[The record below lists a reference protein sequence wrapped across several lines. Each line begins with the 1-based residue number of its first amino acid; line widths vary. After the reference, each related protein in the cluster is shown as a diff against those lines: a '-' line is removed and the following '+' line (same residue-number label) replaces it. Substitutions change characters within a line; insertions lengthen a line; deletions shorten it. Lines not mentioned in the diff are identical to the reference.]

1 MDLTL
6 PPHVSAAW
14 ADSDALAAWLVAA
27 ATAEA
32 ERRAV
37 DAARADAE
45 AVLAAARAPFTDG
58 PATPTEPTLAERM
71 EQIATNAVHLGVTLA
86 VEAGVSPERVAE
98 IVAEITGE
106 AER

>member
-1 MDLTL
+1 MEITL

-14 ADSDALAAWLVAA
+14 ADETALAAWLSAA

-45 AVLAAARAPFTDG
+45 AVLAAARAPFADG
-58 PATPTEPTLAERM
+58 PATPTEQTLAERV
-71 EQIATNAVHLGVTLA
+71 EQVAARAVHLGVTLSI
-86 VEAGVSPERVAE
+86 EAGVSPERVAE

>member
-1 MDLTL
+1 MEITL

-14 ADSDALAAWLVAA
+14 SDSDALAAWLTAA

-45 AVLAAARAPFTDG
+45 AVLAAARAPFVDG
-58 PATPTEPTLAERM
+58 PAAPSEQTLAERV
-71 EQIATNAVHLGVTLA
+71 EQVAARAVHLGVTLA
-86 VEAGVSPERVAE
+86 VEAGVSQERVAE